1 MTIKKLAP
9 HIISLIVFISVSI
22 IYFSPVLQRK
32 VLNQSDIVQ
41 SKGMEHER
49 KVYKQKDG
57 KEIYWTNAAFG
68 GMPTYLLGA
77 AFPNDYAL
85 KINKILNFLPRPANF
100 LFLYFLSFY
109 ILMLVMKVDWKLALL
124 GSLAFGLST
133 YYIIIIGVG
142 HLAKVRAI
150 AYFPL
155 VIAGIL
161 LVFKRK
167 KYLFG
172 FVITTLAVALELNSQ
187 HYQMTYYLLF
197 AVLILGFFYLLDAY
211 RNGQLK
217 LFIKELGILLIGA
230 LLALGMNASHI
241 LPAQEYVKNSIR
253 GPAILSINPDG
264 SPKKQQKGLS
274 KDYITEY
281 SYGIA
286 ETFNLLVPRFMGGS
300 NSENLGQDSHLYEEL
315 IDKTSAKN
323 AKEFVS
329 QVSTYWGKQPI
340 VAAPAYIG
348 ATVIFLAFIGL
359 LFYQGKHKKWLITT
373 VILALLLS
381 WGKNLNFLT
390 DFFIDYIPL
399 YDKFRAVSSI
409 QVLIEF
415 GLPVL
420 AVLGLYSFFT
430 SSLPEKEKQKKLL
443 IALGSLGGLLVIFI
457 LIGPSLFTFESP
469 MDSYYAKYGLLDAL
483 IADRKAMLVN
493 DSIRSLLFILITGGL
508 LYAYLKQKMSKE
520 LIVPLI
526 ALLILI
532 DLAGVDKRYVNNDNF
547 VNADYYNRIFTP
559 STIDKAILQDTGYYR
574 VMNFTRNPLTD
585 GLTSYFHKQLGGYHA
600 AKPRRIQD
608 LFDFYLSKDLNP
620 EVLNMYNVKYL
631 IVPND
636 QQTGV
641 QINDNANGNAWFVN
655 NFKFVNDENEE
666 ILALKDLN
674 TKQTAVLNQKY
685 QKDLNFT
692 PSKDSLA
699 SISLQS
705 YHPEKLVYQSN
716 NPKDGFAVF
725 SDSYYQKGWQA
736 SIDNKPAKI
745 YKVDYSLRGLK
756 IPAGKHQIRF
766 EFKPEVV
773 KKAAFISLWSYIL
786 FIILSL
792 TGVYFW
798 WQKRNKNVSLQD
810 KQ

>member
-1 MTIKKLAP
+1 
-9 HIISLIVFISVSI
+9 
-22 IYFSPVLQRK
+22 
-32 VLNQSDIVQ
+32 
-41 SKGMEHER
+41 
-49 KVYKQKDG
+49 
-57 KEIYWTNAAFG
+57 
-68 GMPTYLLGA
+68 
-77 AFPNDYAL
+77 
-85 KINKILNFLPRPANF
+85 
-100 LFLYFLSFY
+100 
-109 ILMLVMKVDWKLALL
+109 
-124 GSLAFGLST
+124 
-133 YYIIIIGVG
+133 
-142 HLAKVRAI
+142 
-150 AYFPL
+150 
-155 VIAGIL
+155 
-161 LVFKRK
+161 
-167 KYLFG
+167 
-172 FVITTLAVALELNSQ
+172 
-187 HYQMTYYLLF
+187 
-197 AVLILGFFYLLDAY
+197 
-211 RNGQLK
+211 
-217 LFIKELGILLIGA
+217 
-230 LLALGMNASHI
+230 
-241 LPAQEYVKNSIR
+241 
-253 GPAILSINPDG
+253 
-264 SPKKQQKGLS
+264 
-274 KDYITEY
+274 
-281 SYGIA
+281 
-286 ETFNLLVPRFMGGS
+286 
-300 NSENLGQDSHLYEEL
+300 
-315 IDKTSAKN
+315 
-323 AKEFVS
+323 
-329 QVSTYWGKQPI
+329 
-340 VAAPAYIG
+340 
-348 ATVIFLAFIGL
+348 
-359 LFYQGKHKKWLITT
+359 
-373 VILALLLS
+373 
-381 WGKNLNFLT
+381 
-390 DFFIDYIPL
+390 
-399 YDKFRAVSSI
+399 
-409 QVLIEF
+409 
-415 GLPVL
+415 
-420 AVLGLYSFFT
+420 
-430 SSLPEKEKQKKLL
+430 
-443 IALGSLGGLLVIFI
+443 
-457 LIGPSLFTFESP
+457 
-469 MDSYYAKYGLLDAL
+469 
-483 IADRKAMLVN
+483 
-493 DSIRSLLFILITGGL
+493 
-508 LYAYLKQKMSKE
+508 MSKE

-532 DLAGVDKRYVNNDNF
+532 DLAGVNKRYVNNDNF
-547 VNADYYNRIFTP
+547 VNTDYFNRIFTP

-705 YHPEKLVYQSN
+705 YHPEKLVYLSN